1 MVNSTQRLIPES
13 CQRAF
18 MRVLTPLIRLLT
30 FLGVSP
36 NALTIAGVVVTTA
49 GAIAFFLR
57 ARASGGCLVLLG
69 GLCDAIDG
77 SLARNAGKATR
88 FGALLDSSVDR
99 YSEFVM
105 LFGIGGYFL
114 MTEDYVSSAAT
125 FLALC
130 GSFMVSYTR
139 ARAESLG
146 WPPRWASCSARN
158 ASCSWAPGALI
169 HPIALTIAIWMVAV
183 FANFTALQ
191 RAAVC
196 FQAGRRRRTPAERSP
211 PASSRSPSPRARCL
225 RAKPRRQVGPIVP
238 GNSRSPVR
246 KHGEH

>member
-1 MVNSTQRLIPES
+1 MTNSSRRLIPES
-13 CQRAF
+13 FQRGF
-18 MRVLTPLIRLLT
+18 MALLAPLIRLLT
-30 FLGVSP
+30 RVGISP
-36 NALTIAGVVVTTA
+36 NSLTIAGVVITTA
-49 GAIAFFLR
+49 GAVAFFLKSPR
-57 ARASGGCLVLLG
+57 LGGFLILLG

-114 MTEDYVSSAAT
+114 MVDDYVSAAVT

-146 WPPRWASCSARN
+146 LAAKVGVMQRPERIVFLGA
-158 ASCSWAPGALI
+158 GALL
-169 HPIALTIAIWMVAV
+169 HPIALKIAIWMVAI

-191 RAAVC
+191 RLRFAFKQDVIPPHEDSK
-196 FQAGRRRRTPAERSP
+196 TPELKSAPLSKGG
-211 PASSRSPSPRARCL
+211 A
-225 RAKPRRQVGPIVP
+225 
-238 GNSRSPVR
+238 
-246 KHGEH
+246 

>member
-1 MVNSTQRLIPES
+1 MKDKNPEAMINSSHRLIPERLQS
-13 CQRAF
+13 GFLR
-18 MRVLTPLIRLLT
+18 MLDPLVRLLT
-30 FLGVSP
+30 KWGVSP
-36 NALTIAGVVVTTA
+36 NSLTLAGIIITFFATV
-49 GAIAFFLR
+49 AFFLR
-57 ARASGGCLVLLG
+57 SPRLGGFLVLLG

-99 YSEFVM
+99 YAEFVM

-114 MTEDYVSSAAT
+114 MVTDYVNSAVT

-146 WPPRWASCSARN
+146 LAAKVGVMQRPERIVFLGA
-158 ASCSWAPGALI
+158 GALI
-169 HPIALTIAIWMVAV
+169 HPIALAVAVWMVAV

-191 RAAVC
+191 RLRFA
-196 FQAGRRRRTPAERSP
+196 FKQDSGSPKPDHEKAELKSVP
-211 PASSRSPSPRARCL
+211 FTKSST
-225 RAKPRRQVGPIVP
+225 
-238 GNSRSPVR
+238 
-246 KHGEH
+246 

>member
-1 MVNSTQRLIPES
+1 MVNSSRRLIPES
-13 CQRAF
+13 FQRAF
-18 MRVLTPLIRLLT
+18 LRVLTPLVRLLT

-36 NALTIAGVVVTTA
+36 NALTIAGVVITTA
-49 GAIAFFLR
+49 GAVAFFCR
-57 ARASGGCLVLLG
+57 SQRWGGFLFLLG

-114 MTEDYVSSAAT
+114 MSEDYFSSAVT

-146 WPPRWASCSARN
+146 LAAKVGVMQRPERIVFLGA
-158 ASCSWAPGALI
+158 GALI
-169 HPIALTIAIWMVAV
+169 HPIALKVAIWLVAL

-191 RAAVC
+191 RLRFAFKQDAPTPQVEPAPPDLKSVSVSKGNAV
-196 FQAGRRRRTPAERSP
+196 R
-211 PASSRSPSPRARCL
+211 
-225 RAKPRRQVGPIVP
+225 
-238 GNSRSPVR
+238 
-246 KHGEH
+246 

>member
-1 MVNSTQRLIPES
+1 MTNSSRRLIPEGF
-13 CQRAF
+13 QRGF
-18 MRVLTPLIRLLT
+18 MTLLAPLVRLLT
-30 FLGVSP
+30 RMGVNP
-36 NALTIAGVVVTTA
+36 NALTIAGVVITTA
-49 GAIAFFLR
+49 GALAFFLR
-57 ARASGGCLVLLG
+57 CPRLGGFLILLG

-99 YSEFVM
+99 YAEFVM

-114 MTEDYVSSAAT
+114 MVDDYVSAAVT

-146 WPPRWASCSARN
+146 LAAKVGVMQRPERIVFLGA
-158 ASCSWAPGALI
+158 GALL
-169 HPIALTIAIWMVAV
+169 HPLALKITIWIVAV

-191 RAAVC
+191 RLRFAFKQDTV
-196 FQAGRRRRTPAERSP
+196 P
-211 PASSRSPSPRARCL
+211 PQE
-225 RAKPRRQVGPIVP
+225 KKQVPELKSATCSKG
-238 GNSRSPVR
+238 GA
-246 KHGEH
+246 

>member
-1 MVNSTQRLIPES
+1 MTNSSRRLIPES
-13 CQRAF
+13 FQTGF
-18 MRVLTPLIRLLT
+18 MRMLAPLVRLLT
-30 FLGVSP
+30 KWGVNP
-36 NALTIAGVVVTTA
+36 NLLTLAGVIITCFATV
-49 GAIAFFLR
+49 AFFMKSPRL
-57 ARASGGCLVLLG
+57 GGFLVLLG

-99 YSEFVM
+99 YAEFVM

-114 MTEDYVSSAAT
+114 MIADYVNSAVT

-146 WPPRWASCSARN
+146 LAAKVGVMQRPERIVFLGT
-158 ASCSWAPGALI
+158 GALI
-169 HPIALTIAIWMVAV
+169 HPIALTIAIWMVAI

-191 RAAVC
+191 R
-196 FQAGRRRRTPAERSP
+196 
-211 PASSRSPSPRARCL
+211 L
-225 RAKPRRQVGPIVP
+225 RFAFKQDSGAPKPDHEKPELKSVP
-238 GNSRSPVR
+238 FTKGST
-246 KHGEH
+246 

>member
-1 MVNSTQRLIPES
+1 MSLLS
-13 CQRAF
+13 
-18 MRVLTPLIRLLT
+18 PLVRLLT
-30 FLGVSP
+30 RLGVSP
-36 NALTIAGVVVTTA
+36 NSLTIAGVVITTA
-49 GAIAFFLR
+49 GALAFFLQSPR
-57 ARASGGCLVLLG
+57 VGGFLILLG

-99 YSEFVM
+99 YAEFVM

-114 MTEDYVSSAAT
+114 MVDDYVSAAAT

-146 WPPRWASCSARN
+146 LGAKVGVMQRPERIVFLGA
-158 ASCSWAPGALI
+158 GALI
-169 HPIALTIAIWMVAV
+169 HPMALKIAIWMVAV

-191 RAAVC
+191 RLRFA
-196 FQAGRRRRTPAERSP
+196 FKQDAGPPPKKEPTPE
-211 PASSRSPSPRARCL
+211 L
-225 RAKPRRQVGPIVP
+225 
-238 GNSRSPVR
+238 NSATAT
-246 KHGEH
+246 KGGA

>member
-1 MVNSTQRLIPES
+1 MINTSRRLIPES
-13 CQRAF
+13 LQSGF
-18 MRVLTPLIRLLT
+18 MRLLAPLVRLLT
-30 FLGVSP
+30 KWGVNP
-36 NALTIAGVVVTTA
+36 NALTLAGVIITFFGT
-49 GAIAFFLR
+49 IAFFLKSPR
-57 ARASGGCLVLLG
+57 LGGFLMLLG

-99 YSEFVM
+99 YAEFVM

-114 MTEDYVSSAAT
+114 MSADYMNSAVT

-146 WPPRWASCSARN
+146 LAAKVGVMQRPERIVFLGA
-158 ASCSWAPGALI
+158 GALI
-169 HPIALTIAIWMVAV
+169 HPIALTVAVWMVAI

-191 RAAVC
+191 RLRFAFKQDSTAPQPGHDKPELKSV
-196 FQAGRRRRTPAERSP
+196 PATK
-211 PASSRSPSPRARCL
+211 SST
-225 RAKPRRQVGPIVP
+225 
-238 GNSRSPVR
+238 
-246 KHGEH
+246 

>member
-1 MVNSTQRLIPES
+1 MALL
-13 CQRAF
+13 A
-18 MRVLTPLIRLLT
+18 PLIRLLT
-30 FLGVSP
+30 RVGISP
-36 NALTIAGVVVTTA
+36 NSLTIAGVVITTA
-49 GAIAFFLR
+49 GAVAFFLKSPR
-57 ARASGGCLVLLG
+57 LGGFLILLG

-114 MTEDYVSSAAT
+114 MVDDYVSAAVT

-146 WPPRWASCSARN
+146 LAAKVGVMQRPERIVFLGA
-158 ASCSWAPGALI
+158 GALL
-169 HPIALTIAIWMVAV
+169 HPIALKIAIWMVAI

-191 RAAVC
+191 RLRFAFKQDVIPPHEDSK
-196 FQAGRRRRTPAERSP
+196 TPELKSAPLSKGG
-211 PASSRSPSPRARCL
+211 A
-225 RAKPRRQVGPIVP
+225 
-238 GNSRSPVR
+238 
-246 KHGEH
+246 

>member
-1 MVNSTQRLIPES
+1 VTTGASRRLIPES
-13 CQRAF
+13 LQRGF
-18 MRVLTPLIRLLT
+18 MRALAPLVRLLT
-30 FLGVSP
+30 RLGVSP
-36 NALTIAGVVVTTA
+36 NSLTMAGVVITFFAAV
-49 GAIAFFLR
+49 AFFIQVPRL
-57 ARASGGCLVLLG
+57 GGILVLMG

-99 YSEFVM
+99 YAEFVM

-114 MTEDYVSSAAT
+114 MTRDYLSAAAT

-146 WPPRWASCSARN
+146 LEAKVGVMQRPERIVFL
-158 ASCSWAPGALI
+158 GAGAVI
-169 HPIALTIAIWMVAV
+169 HPAALTIAIWMVAV

-191 RAAVC
+191 RLRFALK
-196 FQAGRRRRTPAERSP
+196 QDSSP
-211 PASSRSPSPRARCL
+211 PTPVDE
-225 RAKPRRQVGPIVP
+225 KPELKSI
-238 GNSRSPVR
+238 PVS
-246 KHGEH
+246 KGSA

>member
-1 MVNSTQRLIPES
+1 MVDSTQRLIPES

-18 MRVLTPLIRLLT
+18 MWVLSPLIRLLT
-30 FLGVSP
+30 VLGVNP
-36 NALTIAGVVVTTA
+36 NTLTIAGVVVTTA
-49 GAIAFFLR
+49 GAIAFFFQSPRL
-57 ARASGGCLVLLG
+57 GGCLFLLG

-146 WPPRWASCSARN
+146 LAAKVGIMQRPERIVVLGT
-158 ASCSWAPGALI
+158 GALI
-169 HPIALTIAIWMVAV
+169 HPVALTIAIWMVAL

-191 RAAVC
+191 RLRFA
-196 FQAGRRRRTPAERSP
+196 FQQDAPPPPPIETPPDLTS
-211 PASSRSPSPRARCL
+211 
-225 RAKPRRQVGPIVP
+225 VP
-238 GNSRSPVR
+238 VSKGNACR
-246 KHGEH
+246 

>member
-1 MVNSTQRLIPES
+1 MTNSSRRLIPES
-13 CQRAF
+13 FQRAF
-18 MRVLTPLIRLLT
+18 MALLSPLVRLLT
-30 FLGVSP
+30 RLGVSP
-36 NALTIAGVVVTTA
+36 NSLTIAGVVITTA
-49 GAIAFFLR
+49 GALAFFLKSPR
-57 ARASGGCLVLLG
+57 VGGFLILLG

-99 YSEFVM
+99 YAEFVM

-114 MTEDYVSSAAT
+114 MVDDYVSAAVT

-146 WPPRWASCSARN
+146 LGAKVGVMQRPERIVFLGA
-158 ASCSWAPGALI
+158 GALI
-169 HPIALTIAIWMVAV
+169 HPMALKIAIWMVAV

-191 RAAVC
+191 RLRFA
-196 FQAGRRRRTPAERSP
+196 FKQDAGP
-211 PASSRSPSPRARCL
+211 PPKKEPTTELNSATASKGGA
-225 RAKPRRQVGPIVP
+225 
-238 GNSRSPVR
+238 
-246 KHGEH
+246 

>member
-1 MVNSTQRLIPES
+1 MTNSTRRLIPES
-13 CQRAF
+13 FQRGF
-18 MRVLTPLIRLLT
+18 MTLLAPLVRLLT
-30 FLGVSP
+30 RVGVSP
-36 NALTIAGVVVTTA
+36 NSLTIAGVIITTA
-49 GAIAFFLR
+49 GAIAFFLKNPR
-57 ARASGGCLVLLG
+57 LGGFLILLG

-114 MTEDYVSSAAT
+114 MVDDYVSAAAT

-146 WPPRWASCSARN
+146 LAAKVGVMQRPERIVFLGA
-158 ASCSWAPGALI
+158 GALL
-169 HPIALTIAIWMVAV
+169 HPIALKIAIWLVAI

-191 RAAVC
+191 RLRFA
-196 FQAGRRRRTPAERSP
+196 FKQDSGTPA
-211 PASSRSPSPRARCL
+211 
-225 RAKPRRQVGPIVP
+225 AKDEKTELKSVP
-238 GNSRSPVR
+238 FTKGSC
-246 KHGEH
+246 

>member
-1 MVNSTQRLIPES
+1 MVNSSRRLIPES
-13 CQRAF
+13 LQRWF
-18 MRVLTPLIRLLT
+18 MRVLAPVIRLLM

-36 NALTIAGVVVTTA
+36 NTLTIAGVLITTI
-49 GAIAFFLR
+49 GAAAFYYQSPRWGGFLF
-57 ARASGGCLVLLG
+57 LLG

-77 SLARNAGKATR
+77 SLARNAGKDSR

-114 MTEDYVSSAAT
+114 MSEDYFSSAAT

-146 WPPRWASCSARN
+146 LAAKVGVMQRPERIVFLGM
-158 ASCSWAPGALI
+158 GALI
-169 HPIALTIAIWMVAV
+169 HPIALKIVIWMVAL

-191 RAAVC
+191 RLRFAFKQDAPPPKPEPTAA
-196 FQAGRRRRTPAERSP
+196 PDLKSI
-211 PASSRSPSPRARCL
+211 
-225 RAKPRRQVGPIVP
+225 PISK
-238 GNSRSPVR
+238 GNACR
-246 KHGEH
+246 

>member
-1 MVNSTQRLIPES
+1 MTNASRRMIPES
-13 CQRAF
+13 FQRGF
-18 MRVLTPLIRLLT
+18 MKLLSPLVRLLT
-30 FLGVSP
+30 RLGVSP
-36 NALTIAGVVVTTA
+36 NSLTIAGVVITTA
-49 GAIAFFLR
+49 GALAFFFKSPR
-57 ARASGGCLVLLG
+57 IGGFLILLG

-99 YSEFVM
+99 YAEFVM

-114 MTEDYVSSAAT
+114 MVDDYVSAAVT

-146 WPPRWASCSARN
+146 LAAKVGVMQRPERIVFLGA
-158 ASCSWAPGALI
+158 GALI
-169 HPIALTIAIWMVAV
+169 HPIALKIAIWMVAV

-191 RAAVC
+191 RLRFAFKQDA
-196 FQAGRRRRTPAERSP
+196 TPPQEKKQTPEFKSAP
-211 PASSRSPSPRARCL
+211 LTKGGA
-225 RAKPRRQVGPIVP
+225 
-238 GNSRSPVR
+238 
-246 KHGEH
+246 

>member
-1 MVNSTQRLIPES
+1 MANSSRRLIPES
-13 CQRAF
+13 FQRGF
-18 MRVLTPLIRLLT
+18 MTLLAPLVRLLT
-30 FLGVSP
+30 RMGVSP
-36 NALTIAGVVVTTA
+36 NALTIAGVVITTA
-49 GAIAFFLR
+49 GALAFFLKSPR
-57 ARASGGCLVLLG
+57 LGGFLILLG

-99 YSEFVM
+99 YAEFVM

-114 MTEDYVSSAAT
+114 MVDDYVNAAVT

-146 WPPRWASCSARN
+146 LAAKVGIMQRPERIVFLGA
-158 ASCSWAPGALI
+158 GALL
-169 HPIALTIAIWMVAV
+169 HPIALKVSIWMVAV

-191 RAAVC
+191 RLRFAFKQDTVPPQEKK
-196 FQAGRRRRTPAERSP
+196 QAPELKSATCTKGGA
-211 PASSRSPSPRARCL
+211 
-225 RAKPRRQVGPIVP
+225 
-238 GNSRSPVR
+238 
-246 KHGEH
+246 

>member
-1 MVNSTQRLIPES
+1 MLNSSRRLIPES
-13 CQRAF
+13 FQSGF
-18 MRVLTPLIRLLT
+18 MRMLSPIVNLLT
-30 FLGVSP
+30 KWEVNP
-36 NALTIAGVVVTTA
+36 NSLTLTGVVITFFAAV
-49 GAIAFFLR
+49 AFLIQHPR
-57 ARASGGCLVLLG
+57 LGGCLVLLG

-99 YSEFVM
+99 YAEFVM

-114 MTEDYVSSAAT
+114 MTRDYVSSAAT

-146 WPPRWASCSARN
+146 LAAKVGVMQRPERIVFL
-158 ASCSWAPGALI
+158 GAGAVI
-169 HPIALTIAIWMVAV
+169 HPIALEIAIWMVAV

-191 RAAVC
+191 RLRFAFKQDVD
-196 FQAGRRRRTPAERSP
+196 P
-211 PASSRSPSPRARCL
+211 PAPKDETTELKS
-225 RAKPRRQVGPIVP
+225 VP
-238 GNSRSPVR
+238 LTKGSC
-246 KHGEH
+246 